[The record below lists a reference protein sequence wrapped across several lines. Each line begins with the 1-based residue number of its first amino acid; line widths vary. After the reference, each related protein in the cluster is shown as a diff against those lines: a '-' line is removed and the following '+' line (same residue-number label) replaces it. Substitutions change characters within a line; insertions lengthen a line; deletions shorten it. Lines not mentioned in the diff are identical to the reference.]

1 MRLKAALFVA
11 LLAIVVAAP
20 LFALD
25 GSNVLV
31 IANEKAEGSVEIAE
45 YYADL
50 RGVPASQ
57 ILKISTSDK
66 EEITRDEFNREIL
79 EPVRKYVLANEKIL
93 ILVPTRGVP
102 LKVKDQDGKAAGA
115 FEGHDEASVDGEL
128 TLVREIDFKI
138 DGAIENPFLNKD
150 EPLTLEHKVVIV
162 CRLDGQT
169 VAMAKGLVE
178 KAILAECLTPEGHSY
193 LDTRGLTSNDGYQ
206 QRDDVMERVEDV
218 WKAMGIPYTH
228 DTNPAVVDLST
239 FKDPLHY
246 YGWYA
251 GSQKP
256 AGAVKFR
263 TGGIDIHLHSF
274 AGATV
279 RNPDRNW
286 VGPLLSWNATATYG
300 TTYEPYTTGFP
311 YENIFWD
318 RLSKGYTF
326 GEAGLMANHLISWQA
341 VFVGD
346 PLYRPYP
353 KDWAT
358 RKERARAALSNLL
371 VPPESGA
378 KDGAVDGAEVPP
390 TDVQEFPLLAQAQKL
405 LNAREEAIR
414 PLVRKDAAAAMA
426 LFEDARFLVQD
437 LGQEA
442 WLRKIAKPFEDELAA
457 QFSNMKAAIKDDIT
471 NTAAFEAA
479 LEQWK
484 GLAIHAKLEEFKA
497 ELAKDQEKAAAK
509 LLKKAQADAKRKN
522 WLKAWQNASEA
533 AAHKFAESAAGA
545 STLMAEIKGNEPA
558 VEEMKKDADKELK
571 PIVEKA
577 QKDFD
582 RKKYDAAAKSLG
594 TAWRHY
600 PDCDQRL
607 AAETLHAKIVKE
619 LNKG

>member
-1 MRLKAALFVA
+1 MRLKATLWVA
-11 LLAIVVAAP
+11 LLALALAGH
-20 LFALD
+20 LCALD

-45 YYADL
+45 YYAGL
-50 RGVPASQ
+50 RGVPTGQ

-79 EPVRKYVLANEKIL
+79 EPVRKYVLANDNIL

-102 LKVKDQDGKAAGA
+102 LKVKDQDGKAAGN

-169 VAMAKGLVE
+169 IELAKGLVE

-193 LDTRGLTSNDGYQ
+193 LDTRGLTSGDGYQ
-206 QRDDVMERVEDV
+206 QRDDVMEKVEDV

-256 AGAVKFR
+256 AGTVKFR
-263 TGGIDIHLHSF
+263 TGGIDVHLHSF

-353 KDWAT
+353 KGWAE
-358 RKERARAALSNLL
+358 RRQRAREVLSVLL
-371 VPPESGA
+371 VPAE
-378 KDGAVDGAEVPP
+378 DGAEPP
-390 TDVQEFPLLAQAQKL
+390 VVDVQEFPYLEAARKL
-405 LNAREEAIR
+405 LEARAEAIKQ
-414 PLVRKDAAAAMA
+414 LVKKDSAAAMA
-426 LFEDARFLVQD
+426 MFEDARFLMQD

-442 WLRKIAKPFEDELAA
+442 WLQKLAKPFEDELAA

-471 NTAAFEAA
+471 DTAAFEAA
-479 LEQWK
+479 LQQWK
-484 GLAIHAKLEEFKA
+484 GLSIHPKLEEFKA
-497 ELAKDQEKAAAK
+497 ELAKDQEKAAGK

-522 WLKAWQNASEA
+522 WLKVWQNASEA
-533 AAHKFAESAAGA
+533 AAHKFAESAALA
-545 STLMAEIKGNEPA
+545 TALMAEIKSNDAA
-558 VEEMKKDADKELK
+558 VEEMKIDADKELK
-571 PIVEKA
+571 PVVEKA

-600 PDCDQRL
+600 PECDQRL
-607 AAETLHAKIVKE
+607 AAENLHAKIVKE